1 MLKRLLLVTSFL
13 VGISIPSQATLA
25 ASDVVSRARTFL
37 KDSQTQ
43 PQRQQFTDA
52 QLLQFASDGQ
62 REANAV
68 NWLLQSSFTFSLV
81 GGTTEYAMPADFMFP
96 NRVWYQQPGQPYTKL
111 PATSFNDLDA
121 RSPGWVTV
129 NGTPLSYY
137 IDMSTGTVYMGLYP
151 APVTSS
157 TGPITVYYV
166 QNTTDLSAS
175 NETAV
180 PFNGWLALQPY
191 TSALAYYV
199 AYRGYLT
206 MEEPE
211 LANGYLTYWVNLL
224 GIMRQ
229 GLNRQPDF
237 NPPAGALRGG
247 NPVGMGGLG
256 SQ

>member
-96 NRVWYQQPGQPYTKL
+96 NRVWYQQPGQP
-111 PATSFNDLDA
+111 
-121 RSPGWVTV
+121 
-129 NGTPLSYY
+129 
-137 IDMSTGTVYMGLYP
+137 
-151 APVTSS
+151 
-157 TGPITVYYV
+157 
-166 QNTTDLSAS
+166 
-175 NETAV
+175 
-180 PFNGWLALQPY
+180 
-191 TSALAYYV
+191 
-199 AYRGYLT
+199 
-206 MEEPE
+206 
-211 LANGYLTYWVNLL
+211 
-224 GIMRQ
+224 
-229 GLNRQPDF
+229 
-237 NPPAGALRGG
+237 
-247 NPVGMGGLG
+247 
-256 SQ
+256 